1 MATRRQFATFGSALL
16 CLMLFLTATA
26 YGENHVLG
34 EVKFEGHGKAA
45 KTSGVWVDGQY
56 VGYLDELKG
65 EKKVLLLPGEHDIT
79 VRQSGYRDFIMRN
92 VVVEPGKRTVLHVK
106 MERDPRVRYP
116 GVFSEVKLDVDPS
129 RAAVFLDGAFVG
141 HVGEFKGHWRGMLV
155 TPGAHEIRIAL
166 PGYQDFATQFDLLPH
181 QKFTVKT
188 DLVKGSITQAGAL
201 IVRP

>member
-1 MATRRQFATFGSALL
+1 MTIRKQLAAFGLALL
-16 CLMLFLTATA
+16 LLILFFAAAA
-26 YGENHVLG
+26 YAQNQVLG
-34 EVKFEGHGKAA
+34 EVKFDGAGKAA

-65 EKKVLLLPGEHDIT
+65 DKKVLLLPGEHDIA

-92 VVVEPGKRTVLHVK
+92 VVVEPGKRTVLHVM

-116 GVFSEVKLDVDPS
+116 GVFSEVKLDVEPS

-155 TPGAHEIRIAL
+155 SPGGHQIRIAL

-188 DLVKGSITQAGAL
+188 ELVKGSITQAGAL

>member
-1 MATRRQFATFGSALL
+1 MAIRKRFATFGSALL
-16 CLMLFLTATA
+16 CLILLLPAAA
-26 YGENHVLG
+26 YAQNPVLG
-34 EVKFEGHGKAA
+34 EVKFVGVGKAA

-56 VGYLDELKG
+56 LGYLDELKG
-65 EKKVLLLPGEHDIT
+65 DKKVLLLPGEHDIT
-79 VRQSGYRDFIMRN
+79 VRQAGYRDFIVQN

-106 MERDPRVRYP
+106 MRRDPRVRYP
-116 GVFSEVKLDVDPS
+116 EVFSEVKLDVEPS

-155 TPGAHEIRIAL
+155 SPGEHEIRIAL

-181 QKFTVKT
+181 QEFTVKT
-188 DLVKGSITQAGAL
+188 ELVKGSITQAGAL